1 MDFATDGE
9 PDGWPRADT
18 GEVMV
23 FTLDGPVAGPDPWT
37 ARLDVVQTAY
47 EQVLGAAGAS
57 V

>member
-23 FTLDGPVAGPDPWT
+23 FTLDGPVAEPDPWA
-37 ARLDVVQTAY
+37 ARLDVVETAF
-47 EQVLGAAGAS
+47 ADAG
-57 V
+57 